1 MSFIKLSRELFE
13 TTTIKTRPQVHFI
26 SSSIG
31 EIPATGSVYVSPIRS
46 KCIRNIASDNI
57 TEVNLKKDNIAFNE
71 LDFNIDNVLSD
82 AKVKTITS
90 ASKYSSPGIDIHSH
104 MSEYLDAS
112 NKAPKNIRFSKLLDI
127 FRFDTPLKFNLNHVV
142 KRNLNNIL
150 YPYHK
155 HRYPDS
161 GIHYTNFNCLN
172 FYTTNNT
179 PDDSCL
185 IYPNKNDVY
194 NPSAGFTLDFWIN
207 PRYDNVTPSAEF
219 SAGTIFHMSSSIAV
233 SLVTGS
239 LRDEYNL
246 VDDYKIL
253 LQLSHSAD
261 ITPASIN
268 LNNING
274 QSDLIFTSSF
284 ALRKNNWHHV
294 TVYWDPNFN
303 NASGS
308 IGIDK
313 NYTDFHIP
321 SSSIT
326 TSNNK
331 IICIGNYYNG
341 SPSVAE
347 TFFNSTVSVAQ
358 GLTQLTSISSEPL
371 NQESLLNHPLNAELH
386 DVKLFK
392 RALNPHE
399 INNLAIQG
407 VNQVKTTKEGCDVSD
422 DSLYSDL
429 IFYVPPFFYPDSRTR
444 EVIVTPFQ
452 TIKTKTD
459 DPINTAYSFGVGG
472 KMINLENF
480 VREFIKGEYPRLQSL
495 TGSVMTETV
504 LNITADDFVYNT
516 GSLKKRNL
524 SLLPCDNGLFYP
536 DYYPLSISAQSAS
549 LSYVNNGSV
558 VDYGR
563 INLDDLIPA
572 SSLYPGLVFQA
583 GSIFDQIV
591 GASPENPGSAPGSV
605 LTIAQRTRDLSSNET
620 TIFDISNLYY
630 GNKITEET
638 LEIYDEN
645 LTGSEGK
652 IKIKIKDNGAGS
664 LYRADCKT
672 KQARWNNI
680 GDIFYHEGMVVLK
693 TPHLP
698 YFGKDKTDIKFK
710 GDQNIH
716 TMILNVPCEKGQI
729 NSSSNKT
736 FRPNPPTNAVSDRDL
751 TTVYIS
757 AVNIHDDNFNIIM
770 KANFSQPIPKTE
782 EDEFII
788 RLKQDF

>member
-1 MSFIKLSRELFE
+1 MSFITLSRELFE
-13 TTTIKTRPQVHFI
+13 TTTIKTKPQVHFV

-31 EIPATGSVYVSPIRS
+31 EVPATGSVYVAPVRS
-46 KCIRNIASDNI
+46 KCIKDIVKNKDKANLTREAGVFDIADFAAINILDI
-57 TEVNLKKDNIAFNE
+57 VNNKCREDYSI
-71 LDFNIDNVLSD
+71 
-82 AKVKTITS
+82 
-90 ASKYSSPGIDIHSH
+90 YSSTGLDLSG
-104 MSEYLDAS
+104 YLSLYLNACSDS
-112 NKAPKNIRFSKLLDI
+112 PKNLRYSKFLDI

-161 GIHYTNFNCLN
+161 GVHYTNFNCLN
-172 FYTTNNT
+172 FYTSENT
-179 PDDSCL
+179 PNDSCL
-185 IYPNKNDVY
+185 IYPNKSDVY
-194 NPSAGFTLDFWIN
+194 SPAKGFTLDFWLN
-207 PRYDNVTPSAEF
+207 PRYDNVKPDLEMT
-219 SAGTIFHMSSSIAV
+219 AGTIFHMSSSIAV
-233 SLVTGS
+233 SLVSGS
-239 LRDEYNL
+239 IRDEHNL
-246 VDDYKIL
+246 VDSYKIL

-261 ITPASIN
+261 ISPTTIDMS
-268 LNNING
+268 NINA

-284 ALRKNNWHHV
+284 SLRKNNWHHV
-294 TVYWDPNFN
+294 SVCWDPEYN
-303 NASGS
+303 NSSGS
-308 IGIDK
+308 IIIDE
-313 NYTDFHIP
+313 NYSNFHIP

-326 TSNNK
+326 TTNNN
-331 IICIGNYYNG
+331 IICVGNYYNG
-341 SPSVAE
+341 NSNTAK
-347 TFFNSTVSVAQ
+347 TFFNSTTAATQ
-358 GLTQLTSISSEPL
+358 GLTQLGSSATEP
-371 NQESLLNHPLNAELH
+371 QSQTTLLANPLSAEVH
-386 DVKLFK
+386 DIKLFK
-392 RALNPHE
+392 RSLSRHE
-399 INNLAIQG
+399 ISRLKTRG
-407 VNQVKTTKEGCDVSD
+407 VNQVKIIKSGCDEAET
-422 DSLYSDL
+422 SLYTDL

-452 TIKTKTD
+452 TVKTKTD
-459 DPINTAYSFGVGG
+459 DPINTAYSFGIGG

-480 VREFIKGEYPRLQSL
+480 VREFVRGEYPRLQSL
-495 TGSVMTETV
+495 TGSVMNNNV
-504 LNITADDFVYNT
+504 IDITADDFVYHT

-536 DYYPLSISAQSAS
+536 DYYPIEISEKSSS
-549 LSYVNNGSV
+549 LSYVTNGNV
-558 VDYGR
+558 TDYSR
-563 INLDDLIPA
+563 INLNNLIPA

-630 GNKITEET
+630 GNRITEKTVE
-638 LEIYDEN
+638 LYEDN

-652 IKIKIKDNGAGS
+652 IKIRIKDNGQGS

-672 KQARWNNI
+672 KQATWNNI
-680 GDIFYHEGMVVLK
+680 GDVLYHEGIIVLK

-716 TMILNVPCEKGQI
+716 TMILNIPCEKGLL

-736 FRPNPPTNAVSDRDL
+736 YVPMPPTNAVSDRDL

-757 AVNIHDDNFNIIM
+757 TVNIHDDNFNIIM